1 MDSSADK
8 EGLQSAGRKEQ
19 SSRHGAEPAPE
30 TAPVPGAF
38 GRDAIDRETDER
50 LDVPSRL
57 EDDAILDEDTIDLDL
72 DDDDTLVFEEDGG
85 DDEPSQRT

>member
-8 EGLQSAGRKEQ
+8 EGLQSGGRKDQ
-19 SSRHGAEPAPE
+19 STRHGPEPTPE

-38 GRDAIDRETDER
+38 GREGIDRETDDR

-57 EDDAILDEDTIDLDL
+57 EDDAALDDDAIDLDL
-72 DDDDTLVFEEDGG
+72 DDDDDTLMFEEDAG
-85 DDEPSQRT
+85 DEEPGV